1 MRDSPS
7 VNDTLLRREYQ
18 ASATFF
24 LEDQLKDANHSH
36 RLNRTMPVPNH
47 PNSDGAQTDA
57 TPMDELCNCFSLRRA
72 ARTVTRQ
79 YAETMRD
86 TGLQATQYSILAML
100 SAGER
105 LSISELADDLGLE
118 RTSMSRTLRPMEREG
133 LVALSSEGFR
143 RKRAIELTAAG
154 FSRYQECLPLWRT
167 AQARFAKKYSP
178 EQLNQLHSLLALIG
192 E

>member
-1 MRDSPS
+1 M
-7 VNDTLLRREYQ
+7 
-18 ASATFF
+18 
-24 LEDQLKDANHSH
+24 KDANY
-36 RLNRTMPVPNH
+36 RLSSNSNIPMPHH
-47 PNSDGAQTDA
+47 PDSGGAQADA
-57 TPMDELCNCFSLRRA
+57 TPLDELCNCFSLRRA
-72 ARTVTRQ
+72 ARTVTKQ
-79 YAETMRD
+79 YAETMRE

-100 SAGER
+100 SGGER

-154 FSRYQECLPLWRT
+154 FKRYQKCLPLWRA

>member
-1 MRDSPS
+1 M
-7 VNDTLLRREYQ
+7 
-18 ASATFF
+18 
-24 LEDQLKDANHSH
+24 KDANHTH

-57 TPMDELCNCFSLRRA
+57 TPLDELCNCYSLRRA

-79 YAETMRD
+79 YAEIMRD

-100 SAGER
+100 SDGER

-143 RKRAIELTAAG
+143 RKRAIEVTAAG
-154 FSRYQECLPLWRT
+154 FSRYQQCLPLWRT